1 MGMDFNKKMENRL
14 FCEKHKIFY
23 GRKREIL
30 GRVVTPICPKCNQ
43 ESTESRKKREDEDR
57 EYKGTMRDCLEAIWE
72 VERLYS
78 SGLSENSINFT
89 PKETDNFK
97 KYKKYLKVDKNLV
110 IFGDIGTGKTTFAK
124 EIIKNMCKEEKCYYI
139 QGYELLGLNIKD
151 FRFDNKLEPIKR
163 AKILVIDECHN
174 LSNISREILELI
186 VDCVYQNNGFIVFA
200 GNIRDNFI
208 KETFTDR
215 IRSRLNEKGI
225 EILKFIGKD
234 LRKSIK

>member
-1 MGMDFNKKMENRL
+1 MQAEFDKRRDNRL
-14 FCEKHKIFY
+14 FCDKHRIFY
-23 GRKREIL
+23 GIRRELL
-30 GRVVTPICPKCNQ
+30 GRVFTPICPKCNEEKENAFQ
-43 ESTESRKKREDEDR
+43 KRVEATKNI
-57 EYKGTMRDCLEAIWE
+57 KGTMQETLEAVWE

-78 SGLSENSINFT
+78 SGISENSINFT
-89 PKETDNFK
+89 PKETENFK
-97 KYKKYLKVDKNLV
+97 KYKKYLNVTKNLV

-124 EIIKNMCKEEKCYYI
+124 EIIKNMCKDERSYYI

-151 FRFDNKLEPIKR
+151 FRFDNKLEPIKK

-174 LSNISREILELI
+174 LTSISKEILELI
-186 VDCVYQNNGFIVFA
+186 VDCVYQNNGYIVFV

-225 EILKFIGKD
+225 EILKFMGED
-234 LRKSIK
+234 LRNSKK